1 MDRPDEMEWR
11 RRTDR
16 RGERGMRER
25 EREREEERERPD
37 AKGDALFTVMKA

>member
-11 RRTDR
+11 RRTDK

-25 EREREEERERPD
+25 ERGRERPD

>member
-25 EREREEERERPD
+25 ERGREREAGR
-37 AKGDALFTVMKA
+37 KGRRIVYSNEGVNK

>member
-11 RRTDR
+11 RRTDK

-25 EREREEERERPD
+25 ERERPD

>member
-25 EREREEERERPD
+25 EREEERERPD

>member
-25 EREREEERERPD
+25 ERGRERERPD